1 MILDFART
9 AYGLSADAFAETIM
23 AARLQAD
30 APGRQADEQ
39 AISEGIVAFA
49 GALDADGQPK
59 HPYFAEVEVEMRDL
73 AYADRAKGLHPS
85 LGDLYIKAPP
95 FVHVALCHG
104 LAAVGFGGCVDVG
117 SDGAFIDPARQG
129 RDYQPDRQ
137 SIHEDVQRAMQ
148 KHGWGQ

>member
-1 MILDFART
+1 MC
-9 AYGLSADAFAETIM
+9 GETISSLPESFN
-23 AARLQAD
+23 RT
-30 APGRQADEQ
+30 PRVGRCRRTDGQRAHCGLRRQ
-39 AISEGIVAFA
+39 S
-49 GALDADGQPK
+49 LDADGQPK